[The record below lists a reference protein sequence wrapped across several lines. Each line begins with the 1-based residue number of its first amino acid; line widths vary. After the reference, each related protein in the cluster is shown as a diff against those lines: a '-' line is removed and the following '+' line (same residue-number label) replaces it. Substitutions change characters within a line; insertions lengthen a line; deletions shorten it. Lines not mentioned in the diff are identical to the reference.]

1 MKHDIQ
7 SEILSRNLSSFL
19 KLRTH
24 SQHLKMDV
32 HNWCPIFPCLL
43 LSTFCC
49 DIKASIQSSH
59 FLSFHCL
66 SVKLWNAL
74 VAKNYLIWSLLVVK
88 GLKSSLFYHSRVRRA
103 KLIVGEECQLIYR
116 QVVSCYVRSFSYA
129 RKQTKHQRQNSLFE
143 DLVSL
148 REDALFSLFPG
159 ELPIFLIL
167 LSRTFHLRRSLC

>member
-1 MKHDIQ
+1 MPHIYFHVFCYRHFVV
-7 SEILSRNLSSFL
+7 IL
-19 KLRTH
+19 KL
-24 SQHLKMDV
+24 
-32 HNWCPIFPCLL
+32 
-43 LSTFCC
+43 
-49 DIKASIQSSH
+49 QSSLVTF
-59 FLSFHCL
+59 FLFIACPSNCVMH
-66 SVKLWNAL
+66 LWPKITL
-74 VAKNYLIWSLLVVK
+74 
-88 GLKSSLFYHSRVRRA
+88 YHSRVRRA
-103 KLIVGEECQLIYR
+103 KLTVGEECQLIYR